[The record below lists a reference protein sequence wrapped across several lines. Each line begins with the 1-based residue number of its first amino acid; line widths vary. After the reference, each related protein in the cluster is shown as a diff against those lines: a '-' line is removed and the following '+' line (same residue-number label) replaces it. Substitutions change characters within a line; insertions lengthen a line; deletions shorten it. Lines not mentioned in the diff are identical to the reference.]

1 MYTNNCSSGFK
12 ITNDQIKILYC
23 LSLFDWQF
31 LITTFGIFK
40 LFSIPAI
47 YKQYGLDLSNYL

>member
-47 YKQYGLDLSNYL
+47 YK